1 MSIEDDVR
9 LRLSLQ
15 RALLTHVTPELRSVS
30 GDIDPER
37 RFITLRFVFA
47 RQPSDS
53 ELAAASIAATEAIAD
68 YSDDWSLNE
77 EYIVV
82 PVPDRMSDLRLVV
95 YCRCEDEWVS
105 PTM

>member
-30 GDIDPER
+30 ADVDPER
-37 RFITLRFVFA
+37 RLINLRFVFA
-47 RQPSDS
+47 RKPSDS
-53 ELAAASIAATEAIAD
+53 EQDATSAAATEVIAD
-68 YSDDWSLNE
+68 YPNDWDLNE
-77 EYIVV
+77 EYAVL
-82 PVPDRMSDLRLVV
+82 PVPDRMSELRLVV

-105 PTM
+105 STM